1 MAERRVL
8 VRGVSGRYRRSSKKE
23 TGRILNEFVEMT
35 GYSRTYAAWL
45 LNQQGRKVWVNR
57 KLAVVG
63 EVGIRSRRRR
73 RRVSGED
80 VRRVL
85 TRLWKLLD
93 YLCGK
98 RLVAALPE
106 TIEALE
112 RHGEL
117 KLTEELRQKL
127 LSVSVLLGIRGS
139 EGDIG
144 NNLGFGFLS
153 VLA

>member
-35 GYSRTYAAWL
+35 GYSR
-45 LNQQGRKVWVNR
+45 R